1 MAFSIKDPETD
12 RIVRDLAKRAGLG
25 LTDAVRMAA
34 ENELKRRGASPTAS
48 PEVQAAEFLA
58 WMRRKTMAPTRA
70 SRAKRSRPRC
80 MTSTAC
86 RADGH

>member
-25 LTDAVRMAA
+25 LTDAVRMAV

-58 WMRRKTMAPTRA
+58 WMRAQDYGPDTGLTREEIEA
-70 SRAKRSRPRC
+70 EMYDEYGLPR
-80 MTSTAC
+80 
-86 RADGH
+86 

>member
-58 WMRRKTMAPTRA
+58 WMRAQDYGPDTGLTREEIEA
-70 SRAKRSRPRC
+70 EMYDEYGLPR
-80 MTSTAC
+80 
-86 RADGH
+86 

>member
-58 WMRRKTMAPTRA
+58 WMRAHDYGPDTGLTREEIEA
-70 SRAKRSRPRC
+70 EMYDEYGLPR
-80 MTSTAC
+80 
-86 RADGH
+86 